1 MNSISDIIRTIQL
14 TTNIYNTQINT
25 LIKSIEN
32 ISEDNKISL
41 DKYNQII
48 YNTQNDLIEKIS
60 KDYNIS
66 SRELIKKYSIK
77 QKKDKKS
84 KDTIQSI
91 LESSNSFDNLANLS
105 NNTILQNLTEINSTQ
120 SMTNSTLSM
129 TSLSQDR
136 SNSSQSMTS
145 LSQDRTNLSVDRTER
160 VEKANSLEK
169 DNSLEK
175 ANYNEFDNYVDI
187 EESPTM
193 NGIIKMK
200 NNFNDQSNSEDEN
213 ELIDLLVQNKIEDTQ
228 NIEINQVTKSKR
240 ERGRKSKKNL
250 DMNTISKTDQD
261 QDEDIDKEKIY
272 SNEVIYKSLTI
283 KGNNYLLNL
292 STNEIYDM
300 ENILVGRKKGEKI
313 LFKKTIEI

>member
-77 QKKDKKS
+77 QKKDKKL

-105 NNTILQNLTEINSTQ
+105 NNTILQNLTEISSTQSIASSTQ
-120 SMTNSTLSM
+120 SMA
-129 TSLSQDR
+129 SLAHDR

-145 LSQDRTNLSVDRTER
+145 LAQER
-160 VEKANSLEK
+160 IGGEKANSLEK

-261 QDEDIDKEKIY
+261 QDEDRDKEKLY

>member
-120 SMTNSTLSM
+120 SMT
-129 TSLSQDR
+129 SLSQDR
-136 SNSSQSMTS
+136 SNSSQSMT
-145 LSQDRTNLSVDRTER
+145 NLSVDLTI
-160 VEKANSLEK
+160 ST
-169 DNSLEK
+169 EK

-213 ELIDLLVQNKIEDTQ
+213 ELIELLVQNKIEDNQ

-250 DMNTISKTDQD
+250 DINTISKTDQD
-261 QDEDIDKEKIY
+261 HDEDRDKEKIY